1 MSSNR
6 PEKNPL
12 EIGCNAAPHLP
23 RTPQPRRAPA
33 SKRIPRVAIE
43 FQFVRGMGWK
53 AKYFICYQRLKY
65 KIKNL
70 FFARAFKDNSS
81 EIHSAASSFC
91 CQPVTRTVFII
102 NLSSTRLGHLA
113 AQSRNPGNLILR
125 RINSTMSCFC
135 PKANSSSG
143 SAASEATRSP
153 VLDRI
158 LSCQSG
164 RWYATCPSQ
173 NEIL

>member
-1 MSSNR
+1 M
-6 PEKNPL
+6 
-12 EIGCNAAPHLP
+12 
-23 RTPQPRRAPA
+23 QPRICPEPPSLASPCARARLFPECQ

-43 FQFVRGMGWK
+43 FLFVRGMGWK
-53 AKYFICYQRLKY
+53 SEFFIICYQRLKY
-65 KIKNL
+65 KIENR
-70 FFARAFKDNSS
+70 FFARPFKDNSS

-91 CQPVTRTVFII
+91 CQSVTRTVFII
-102 NLSSTRLGHLA
+102 NPPSARLGHLA
-113 AQSRNPGNLILR
+113 AKSRNPDNLILR

-164 RWYATCPSQ
+164 RWYATCPSH